1 MTTSLESL
9 ALRCLFPG
17 FAGTTAPEWVLRRA
31 ADGLGGAVIFGRNV
45 ESREQL
51 AAMTRSLHAE
61 RSGLVISIDEEGGDV
76 TRLEARAG
84 SSYPGNLALGA
95 AADLELTREV
105 ASAMGA
111 ELAEVGI
118 DLDLAPVADVNSNPR
133 NPVIGARSFGSDAA
147 AVARHTAAWIDGMQ
161 SSGVAACAK
170 HFPGHGD
177 VAVDSHL
184 ELPVAG
190 EDPHVRALE
199 PFKAAIARG
208 VRAIMSA
215 HIVAPSIDDLPAT
228 ISRRVMTGLL
238 RDELGFEGVAITDG
252 LEMQGLSVGRGVAE
266 GAVLALVAGCDALC
280 VGGGLSGEDVVD
292 EIVRAVVAAVE
303 QNRLKRERLAE
314 AASRIDALAAWR
326 SNRSPATQASRAI
339 GLAAARRAICADGPV
354 RVGDQ
359 AVVIRFAPP
368 PSIAAGDVPWG
379 MAASLAARGVDV
391 VEGEEEAP
399 GKSLVLVVRDLH
411 RLPAHRAAVETL
423 IERRPDAIVVEMGL
437 PAYRPRGA
445 KAYVATHGSAPVC
458 AEAAA
463 EVMRP

>member
-45 ESREQL
+45 ESRKQL
-51 AAMTRSLHAE
+51 AAMTASLHSE
-61 RSGLVISIDEEGGDV
+61 RSELVIAIDEEGGDV
-76 TRLEARAG
+76 TRLEARVG
-84 SSYPGNLALGA
+84 SSYPGNLALGT
-95 AADLELTREV
+95 AADLQLTKEV
-105 ASAMGA
+105 ASAMGS
-111 ELAEVGI
+111 ELAEVGV

-161 SSGVAACAK
+161 GSGVAACAK

-184 ELPVAG
+184 ALPVIS

-199 PFKAAIARG
+199 PFKTAIAHG

-215 HIVAPSIDDLPAT
+215 HIVAPSIDELPAT
-228 ISRRVMTGLL
+228 ISRKVMTGLL

-280 VGGGLSGEDVVD
+280 VGGGLAGEDVVG

-303 QNRLKRERLAE
+303 QNRLTRERLAE

-326 SNRSPATQASRAI
+326 SNRSPATEASHAV

-354 RVGDQ
+354 RVGDE

-379 MAASLAARGVDV
+379 MAASLAARGVRV
-391 VEGEEEAP
+391 IEGEEEAP
-399 GKSLVLVVRDLH
+399 DKSLVLVVRDLH
-411 RLPAHRAAVETL
+411 RHPAHRAAVETL

-437 PAYRPRGA
+437 PGYRPRGA
-445 KAYVATHGSAPVC
+445 KAYVATHGSARVC
-458 AEAAA
+458 ADAAA

>member
-17 FAGTTAPEWVLRRA
+17 FAGTTAPGWVVRRA

-51 AAMTRSLHAE
+51 ASMTGSLHAE
-61 RSGLVISIDEEGGDV
+61 RSGLLIAIDEEGGDV

-84 SSYPGNLALGA
+84 SSYPGNLALGVA
-95 AADLELTREV
+95 GDLELTRAV
-105 ASAMGA
+105 ASAMGSQ
-111 ELAEVGI
+111 LAEVGI

-147 AVARHTAAWIDGMQ
+147 DVARHTAAWIDGMQ

-184 ELPVAG
+184 ALPVVG

-199 PFKAAIARG
+199 PFKTAIAHG

-228 ISRRVMTGLL
+228 ISHRVMTGLL

-252 LEMQGLSVGRGVAE
+252 LEMQGLSAGRGVAE

-280 VGGGLSGEDVVD
+280 VGGGLADEDVVD
-292 EIVRAVVAAVE
+292 EIVHAVVAAVE
-303 QNRLKRERLAE
+303 QNRLKHERLAE

-326 SNRSPATQASRAI
+326 SNRSPATHASRAI
-339 GLAAARRAICADGPV
+339 GLAAARRAVCADGPV
-354 RVGDQ
+354 GVGDQ

-379 MAASLAARGVDV
+379 MAASLAARGVHV
-391 VEGEEEAP
+391 VEGAEDVP
-399 GKSLVLVVRDLH
+399 GKSLVLVVRDLDRH
-411 RLPAHRAAVETL
+411 PAHRAAVETL

-445 KAYVATHGSAPVC
+445 KAYVATHGSARVC
-458 AEAAA
+458 ADAAA